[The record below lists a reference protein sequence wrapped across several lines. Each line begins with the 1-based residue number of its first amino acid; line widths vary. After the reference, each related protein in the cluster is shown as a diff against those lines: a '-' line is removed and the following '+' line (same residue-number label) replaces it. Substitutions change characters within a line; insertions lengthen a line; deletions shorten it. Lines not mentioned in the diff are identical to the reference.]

1 MESKTLEL
9 FKTLTEFPSIPGH
22 ERELRAWVKERISGY
37 TDEIVQDRLGSL
49 FGVLRGQESGPR
61 VMVAGHLDEV
71 GFIVNGITET
81 GMIRF
86 QPVGGW
92 WSQAIMSQRLQVL
105 TPKGPVIGVV
115 GSVSPHLLD
124 ESQRSKPMDI
134 KHMYLDIGVDSRQ
147 EAQDLGIV
155 PGTAIAPICDFTPL
169 ANPKKLWLKH
179 GITATV

>member
-71 GFIVNGITET
+71 GFIVNGITEN

-86 QPVGGW
+86 QPVGGCG
-92 WSQAIMSQRLQVL
+92 A
-105 TPKGPVIGVV
+105 
-115 GSVSPHLLD
+115 
-124 ESQRSKPMDI
+124 KPSCHNVF
-134 KHMYLDIGVDSRQ
+134 KY
-147 EAQDLGIV
+147 
-155 PGTAIAPICDFTPL
+155 
-169 ANPKKLWLKH
+169 
-179 GITATV
+179 